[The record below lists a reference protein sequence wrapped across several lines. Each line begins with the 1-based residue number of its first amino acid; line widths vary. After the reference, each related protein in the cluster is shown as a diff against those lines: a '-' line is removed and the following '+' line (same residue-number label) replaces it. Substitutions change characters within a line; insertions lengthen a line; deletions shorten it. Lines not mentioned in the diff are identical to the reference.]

1 MSRLRTSFKAVID
14 YVEADNEGD
23 MNQQVLHMLTV
34 LKDLQEKADHEEIER
49 YGDITVH
56 CTDCGSENIVMYEA
70 VCEWSDDDQEWK
82 AEGGSMYQCRDCGAD
97 NTDHD
102 TAERGE

>member
-49 YGDITVH
+49 YGDVTVH
-56 CTDCGSENIVMYEA
+56 C
-70 VCEWSDDDQEWK
+70 
-82 AEGGSMYQCRDCGAD
+82 
-97 NTDHD
+97 
-102 TAERGE
+102 